1 MILYFADRELKILGQ
16 ASTELPKGFIITDDS
31 KTEDIETGVAVF
43 SCYVSYKNEN
53 QLKLKE
59 MCKAG
64 NYLLRCN
71 GEEQD
76 FFTIIDSEKD
86 TKAQEFYIYAED
98 AGLDLLNEVV
108 GEFEATEPHTA
119 DWYISQLAA
128 DAGFEIGINEI
139 PENRVRQLKL
149 ESESTATKRIAEIAA
164 AFGGFEV
171 SYTFKI
177 EGLAVT
183 HKYIN
188 IHEERGRDT
197 SEPLRLNKELD
208 RIVTKETISNLA
220 TELVCEGGTPDDKD
234 NPITLEG
241 YSYDDGDFYTD
252 GKSIK
257 SRNALAKWERLNG
270 GHIAKPFNCEALT
283 QAELCTQAIA
293 KLKTICDTEINLEVD
308 INRLPESVKIGDR
321 VNVIDDLGEQYFSTR
336 VLMLE
341 NSVTKKRH
349 KATLGE
355 NLIKT
360 DGISQKVKDLAAQF
374 AKQTLSV
381 KRAQQIANNAVEI
394 AETAQAQ
401 AEEVL
406 KEAENAVKEAEEAKQ
421 AANTATQSAADAQAK
436 AEAAEAAAN
445 KVEESVTAFEN
456 AINGAQEAAN
466 NAQQAAGTAQTKAE
480 EAETAAANAQK
491 EATEAKEAAGAAQS
505 SANSAIS
512 KANAA
517 QDTAEIAKTEA
528 EAAIATAAAA
538 KIDAE
543 QAEADIKDFEKN
555 LETLENTISAE
566 YARKTELTETTANL
580 QTQISKNAAELSS
593 TASKLTIID
602 ETVNNAADRV
612 EAAQNAAALAQQQ
625 ADEAS
630 EIAEAA
636 QTAANAAKTAAENAQ
651 AEAITAKEAAA
662 TARTVLDQAEA
673 ELNAAKI
680 ELETISAKADA
691 TEEEIAAAQNAVNA
705 AQAAADVARADA
717 NTAAENAAT
726 AQNTAN
732 IAVINAANAQQAA
745 NKAANEA
752 ELAQQIADEAN
763 GNAEEAQA
771 IAAEA
776 AAIAEAAKET
786 ANAAKATADG
796 AQYTADNARAEADE
810 ARATAE
816 EAAEVLSKANLTLET
831 ATERLNAV
839 LANTEATEA
848 EIAAAQAAVDAAQA
862 AADEAATNAA
872 NAQTAADNA
881 KADAEA
887 AQATADT
894 AKAEANA
901 AQQAAQEAQTIADKA
916 QGVVAGLF
924 KRITDAESNITQ
936 TAEGF
941 TSSVREIQTAVN
953 KNATNITKSQSLIQ
967 QLADSISMLVTDG
980 NGTSLMTQT
989 ENGWTFSTAKI
1000 QDDIN
1005 STSQSLNDLV
1015 GEFGSTEAA
1024 VKVLQQAVEDIG
1036 VKADYVNIST
1046 YSYINDEGV
1055 YVTEPCIELGES
1067 DSDYKV
1073 LITNTQIL
1081 FKVGSATPTR
1091 INTDGLI
1098 TENITVINEM
1108 RHTHAAWL
1116 GEGGGEYV
1124 WAMRANGHYGLKW
1137 KGAV

>member
-1 MILYFADRELKILGQ
+1 MILYFADREMKILGQ
-16 ASTELPKGFIITDDS
+16 ASTELPKGFIVTGDL
-31 KTEDIETGVAVF
+31 KTEEIETGVAVF

-53 QLKLKE
+53 QLKLKK

-71 GEEQD
+71 GEDQD
-76 FFTIIDSEKD
+76 FFTIIDAEKD

-98 AGLDLLNEVV
+98 AGLDLLNEIA
-108 GEFEATEPHTA
+108 GEFEATELQSA

-128 DAGFEIGINEI
+128 DAGFEVGINEI
-139 PENRVRQLKL
+139 PKTIKRQLKF

-164 AFGGFEV
+164 AFGDFEV
-171 SYTFKI
+171 SYSFKI
-177 EGLAVT
+177 EGLTVT

-234 NPITLEG
+234 DPITLEG
-241 YSYDDGDFYTD
+241 YSYDDGDIYTD

-257 SRNALAKWERLNG
+257 SRKALAKWERLNG
-270 GHIAKPFNCEALT
+270 GHIAKPFSCEALT

-293 KLKTICDTEINLEVD
+293 KLKAVCDSEINIEVD
-308 INRLPESVKIGDR
+308 INRLPPNIKVGDR

-336 VLMLE
+336 LLMLE
-341 NSVTKKRH
+341 NSVVKKQH

-355 NLIKT
+355 TLIKT
-360 DGISQKVKDLAAQF
+360 GGISQKVKDLAAQF

-394 AETAQAQ
+394 AGNAQAQ
-401 AEEVL
+401 TEEAK

-421 AANTATQSAADAQAK
+421 AANTAVQSAADAQAK
-436 AEAAEAAAN
+436 AEAAKAAAN

-456 AINGAQEAAN
+456 TINNAQEAAN

-480 EAETAAANAQK
+480 EAKTAAENAVK
-491 EATEAKEAAGAAQS
+491 EAEEAKTAAGTAQS

-512 KANAA
+512 KADAA
-517 QDTAEIAKTEA
+517 QDTANKAKTEA

-543 QAEADIKDFEKN
+543 QAETDIENFEKN
-555 LETLENTISAE
+555 LETLEDTIKAE
-566 YARKTELTETTANL
+566 YARKTELTEAKANL
-580 QTQISKNAAELSS
+580 QTQISKNAAQISS

-612 EAAQNAAALAQQQ
+612 EAAQAAATLAQQQ

-630 EIAEAA
+630 EKATAA
-636 QTAANAAKTAAENAQ
+636 QTAADTAAAEAEDAQ
-651 AEAITAKEAAA
+651 ADANIAKEAAD
-662 TARTVLDQAEA
+662 TARSVLDRAEN

-680 ELETISAKADA
+680 ELETITAKADA
-691 TEEEIAAAQNAVNA
+691 TEEEIAAAQNAINA
-705 AQAAADVARADA
+705 AQAAADVARANA
-717 NTAAENAAT
+717 STAAEKAAT
-726 AQNTAN
+726 AQNAAATA
-732 IAVINAANAQQAA
+732 VMNATNAQQAA
-745 NKAANEA
+745 DKAANEA
-752 ELAQQIADEAN
+752 ELARQIADEAN

-771 IAAEA
+771 IAEEA
-776 AAIAEAAKET
+776 AAIAETAKET
-786 ANAAKATADG
+786 ANAAKATADS
-796 AQYTADNARAEADE
+796 AQDIADNAKADAEE
-810 ARATAE
+810 AQATADK
-816 EAAEVLSKANLTLET
+816 AAEVLENANLVLNL
-831 ATERLNAV
+831 AAERLDAV

-848 EIAAAQAAVDAAQA
+848 EIAEAQAAVDAAQA
-862 AADEAATNAA
+862 AADEAATNAV

-881 KADAEA
+881 RTDAEA

-894 AKAEANA
+894 AKAEANT

-916 QGVVAGLF
+916 QGVVAGLL
-924 KRITDAESNITQ
+924 KRITDAESKITQ
-936 TAEGF
+936 TADGF
-941 TSSVREIQTAVN
+941 ELSVKEIQTAIN
-953 KNATNITKSQSLIQ
+953 KNAKNITKSESLIK
-967 QLADSISMLVTDG
+967 QLSDSISMLVTDG

-1000 QDDIN
+1000 QGDIN
-1005 STSQSLNDLV
+1005 STLQGLNELVNSL
-1015 GEFGSTEAA
+1015 GSTEAA
-1024 VKVLQQAVEDIG
+1024 VEVLQQSVADIG
-1036 VKADYVNIST
+1036 VKTEYVNIST
-1046 YSYINDEGV
+1046 YGYKNDEGEE
-1055 YVTEPCIELGES
+1055 VTEPCIELGES

-1081 FKVGSATPTR
+1081 FKVGSAAPTR
-1091 INTDGLI
+1091 IKTDGLI
-1098 TENITVINEM
+1098 TENITIESEL
-1108 RHTHAAWL
+1108 RQTHPAVNGSYAWA
-1116 GEGGGEYV
+1116 V
-1124 WAMRANGHYGLKW
+1124 RSNGNYGLQW
-1137 KGAV
+1137 KRGVE